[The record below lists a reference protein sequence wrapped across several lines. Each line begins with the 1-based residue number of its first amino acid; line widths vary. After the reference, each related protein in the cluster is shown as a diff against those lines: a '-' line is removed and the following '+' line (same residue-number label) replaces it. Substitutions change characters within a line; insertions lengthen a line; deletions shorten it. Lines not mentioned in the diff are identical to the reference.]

1 MTAGEFCEKTLNRK
15 LPDWQ
20 KGQINELY
28 ILYQKDPEK
37 FNKRCSDVIANRG
50 RGQRTP
56 YLEILLP
63 IIFSEIFKEVAE

>member
-37 FNKRCSDVIANRG
+37 FNKR
-50 RGQRTP
+50 
-56 YLEILLP
+56 
-63 IIFSEIFKEVAE
+63 